1 MLGDKNLVRGIFPG
15 GGEGGVGMS
24 KFSVGG
30 RTPSIPPPV
39 GKTLLHF
46 ILHVSRDF
54 CFQE

>member
-46 ILHVSRDF
+46 ILHVSRDL